1 MTVTT
6 AGSTSTSTG
15 RTTTTGKSTTTGT
28 TATGTPAAW
37 TSGRPLPGSVYAAM
51 DRAAHSLTTAN
62 RAGTPGERF
71 VAAHVAALQ
80 VVAAVLAARPRSAA
94 RGRTMN
100 AWLLLERSAPELT
113 DWATYFSAGAAKRAG
128 VEAGLDHI
136 VSPQEAEALQ
146 HASEQ
151 FFHEV
156 ADRLG
161 LTPAVL
167 LGAVGYDAA

>member
-6 AGSTSTSTG
+6 AGTSAAGSTG
-15 RTTTTGKSTTTGT
+15 S
-28 TATGTPAAW
+28 ASIW

-51 DRAAHSLTTAN
+51 DRAAHSLTSAS
-62 RAGTPGERF
+62 RAATPGERF

-80 VVAAVLAARPRSAA
+80 VVAAVLAARPRAA
-94 RGRTMN
+94 GRGRTMN
-100 AWLLLERSAPELT
+100 AWLLLERSAPELA

-128 VEAGLDHI
+128 VEAGLDNI
-136 VSPQEAEALQ
+136 VSPHEADALQ
-146 HASEQ
+146 RASEQ

>member
-1 MTVTT
+1 
-6 AGSTSTSTG
+6 
-15 RTTTTGKSTTTGT
+15 
-28 TATGTPAAW
+28 
-37 TSGRPLPGSVYAAM
+37 M

>member
-6 AGSTSTSTG
+6 AGSSG
-15 RTTTTGKSTTTGT
+15 RTTATGT
-28 TATGTPAAW
+28 TATASASASAGTSSVW

-51 DRAAHSLTTAN
+51 DRAAHSLTTAS

-80 VVAAVLAARPRSAA
+80 VVAAVLAARPRPAG

-100 AWLLLERSAPELT
+100 AWLLLERSAPDLV

-136 VSPQEAEALQ
+136 VSPQEADALQ
-146 HASEQ
+146 HVSEQ

>member
-6 AGSTSTSTG
+6 AVGNSGAT
-15 RTTTTGKSTTTGT
+15 RTTGT
-28 TATGTPAAW
+28 GKPTAW

-51 DRAAHSLTTAN
+51 DRAAHSLTSAS
-62 RAGTPGERF
+62 RAQTPGERF

-80 VVAAVLAARPRSAA
+80 VVAAVLAARPRPTG

-100 AWLLLERSAPELT
+100 AWLLLERSAPDLA

-136 VSPQEAEALQ
+136 VSPTEADALQ
-146 HASEQ
+146 SASEQ
-151 FFHEV
+151 FFHEI

>member
-6 AGSTSTSTG
+6 VGSTSTSTG
-15 RTTTTGKSTTTGT
+15 RPTTTGRTTTSG
-28 TATGTPAAW
+28 TATATPASW

-51 DRAAHSLTTAN
+51 DRAAHSLSAAN
-62 RAGTPGERF
+62 RAAAPGDRF

-80 VVAAVLAARPRSAA
+80 VVAAVLAARPRPAG

-128 VEAGLDHI
+128 VEAGLDNI
-136 VSPQEAEALQ
+136 VSAQEGDALQ
-146 HASEQ
+146 RASEQ

>member
-6 AGSTSTSTG
+6 VGSTSTG
-15 RTTTTGKSTTTGT
+15 RTPSTGT
-28 TATGTPAAW
+28 TTTEATASSTPTGW

-51 DRAAHSLTTAN
+51 DRAAHSLDTAN
-62 RAGTPGERF
+62 RAATPGERF
-71 VAAHVAALQ
+71 VAAHIAALQ
-80 VVAAVLAARPRSAA
+80 VVAAVLAARPRPPVRA
-94 RGRTMN
+94 RTMN

-136 VSPQEAEALQ
+136 VSAQDAQVLQ
-146 HASEQ
+146 RASEQ

>member
-6 AGSTSTSTG
+6 VGTTSAGRTG
-15 RTTTTGKSTTTGT
+15 TTKAGTTTTTGTVA
-28 TATGTPAAW
+28 TAPSPVW
-37 TSGRPLPGSVYAAM
+37 RSSRPLPGSVYAAM
-51 DRAAHSLTTAN
+51 DRAAHSLTTAD
-62 RAGTPGERF
+62 RADTPGERF

-80 VVAAVLAARPRSAA
+80 VVAAVLAARPRSAV

-100 AWLLLERSAPELT
+100 AWVLLERTAPELS
-113 DWATYFSAGAAKRAG
+113 DWATYFSAGAAKRG
-128 VEAGLDHI
+128 GIEAGLDNI
-136 VSPQEAEALQ
+136 VSAAEAQALQ
-146 HASEQ
+146 QASDQ
-151 FFHEV
+151 FFHEI